1 MKSIICREPGKLEIN
16 EIDKP
21 KITEGRA
28 IIKISRIGICGT
40 DLHAYK
46 GTQPFFSYPRILGH
60 ELSGELVELG
70 KNLRDFN
77 IGDRVTFIPYYPC
90 GKCIACRKG
99 KANCCVNIKG
109 AGVHIDGGM
118 VEFMSVPQDS
128 LIQGKD
134 LEYEELAL
142 VEPLAIGAHAVRL
155 AAVEQDEFV
164 LVTGSGPIGMGI
176 MEMSK
181 IAGARVIAMDI
192 RKERLDFCRSILG
205 IDYVINASEQPAVKL
220 EEITKGDFPTKI
232 FDASGSAHA
241 IMKGFEYLA
250 HGGRYVLVGI
260 QKGDICFN
268 HPSFHKRETTLM
280 SSRNATREDFE
291 HVVDSMKK
299 GLIKA
304 RSYITC
310 KLPFNEVVTAFESL
324 SRPDSKVIKAMIEL

>member
-21 KITEGRA
+21 KIAEGRA
-28 IIKISRIGICGT
+28 IIKIRRIGICGT

-60 ELSGELVELG
+60 ELSGEIVELG
-70 KNLRDFN
+70 NKLQYFD

-90 GKCIACRKG
+90 GECIACRKG

-118 VEFMSVPQDS
+118 VEYMSVPLES

-134 LEYEELAL
+134 LNFEELAL

-155 AAVEQDEFV
+155 AAVEPGEFV

-176 MEMSK
+176 MEISK

-192 RKERLDFCRSILG
+192 RKERLDFCRNILD
-205 IDYVINASEQPAVKL
+205 IDYFINASEEAAVKL
-220 EEITKGDFPTKI
+220 KEITKGDFPTKI
-232 FDASGSAHA
+232 FDATGNAHA

-260 QKGDICFN
+260 QKGDICFS
-268 HPSFHKRETTLM
+268 HPSFHKKETTLM

-291 HVVDSMKK
+291 HVVNSMKK

-304 RSYITC
+304 QAYITH
-310 KLPFNEVVTAFESL
+310 KIPFNKVVTTFKSL
-324 SRPDSKVIKAMIEL
+324 TRPDSEVIKAMIEV